1 MELTVEQLK
10 HDLTVLNH
18 RKTMAHENLHQIIGA
33 ISVIEQIIDRLN
45 QKEIESKDDE
55 SEDEK
60 ELDHGE
66 INNEAA

>member
-45 QKEIESKDDE
+45 QKEEKINDDE
-55 SEDEK
+55 QKEK